1 MKKDA
6 KRSPEAILY
15 DALLHAVA
23 DVEDIFEDVV
33 VDLDTELETFLATTM
48 RLQAMQMAMRQTLKA
63 SLKEPGYARILDMEE
78 DCLKV
83 SLTYMLTGDKLSPE
97 EALELCPD
105 LDVRGI
111 ALAKKEA
118 RPGGSN
124 LGAGT
129 LTTEQVDEVLK
140 ILDQALPK

>member
-23 DVEDIFEDVV
+23 DVEELFEDVV
-33 VDLDTELETFLATTM
+33 VELGNEIETFLATTM
-48 RLQAMQMAMRQTLKA
+48 RLQAMQLALRQTLKK
-63 SLKEPGYARILDMEE
+63 SLHESTYARILDMEE

-83 SLTYMLTGDKLSPE
+83 SLTYLLTGDRIGAE

-105 LDVRGI
+105 LDTRAI
-111 ALAKKEA
+111 LLAKKEA

-124 LGAGT
+124 LGAGVM
-129 LTTEQVDEVLK
+129 TTAQVDEVLS